1 MSALGQ
7 RQTLSDI
14 KAMSALPPKADIA
27 ERDWHVRF
35 VPKVDI
41 RLGYSIT
48 SSALRCNEERLSAR
62 AARFI
67 HRLSTDQISR
77 TLYNFL

>member
-48 SSALRCNEERLSAR
+48 SSALPKPCVTLVEWSRGC
-62 AARFI
+62 AAALREF
-67 HRLSTDQISR
+67 D
-77 TLYNFL
+77 